1 MSYRLHL
8 RRAYL
13 LLTSSQTTFVIDIDG
28 TVADISHRQSLI
40 EQDPPDWDTFFDPDL
55 VMKDKPKKVK
65 KILKDIIDKYGKIYF
80 LTGRPYKLRKTTQ
93 EWLKRHFDLDSS
105 DYRLFMRG
113 NTDKRPS
120 SLVKKTFIEK
130 VFPDRNFVFVD
141 DEDDNLEMMSEFGEA
156 LKAPGAWD
164 KIEQEYL

>member
-65 KILKDIIDKYGKIYF
+65 KILKDIIDKYGADALRLALMSFASPDKDTNWDEKVLIGSSKF
-80 LTGRPYKLRKTTQ
+80 LTKVYKNFK
-93 EWLKRHFDLDSS
+93 KIKIGKS
-105 DYRLFMRG
+105 
-113 NTDKRPS
+113 DKRIES
-120 SLVKKTFIEK
+120 KLHKTI
-130 VFPDRNFVFVD
+130 
-141 DEDDNLEMMSEFGEA
+141 
-156 LKAPGAWD
+156 
-164 KIEQEYL
+164 KISKML